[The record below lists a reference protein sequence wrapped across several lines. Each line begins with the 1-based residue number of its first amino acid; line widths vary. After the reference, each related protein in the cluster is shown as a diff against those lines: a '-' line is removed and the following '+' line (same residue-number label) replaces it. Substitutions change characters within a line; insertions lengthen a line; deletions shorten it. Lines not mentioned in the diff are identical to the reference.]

1 MLLWRRTG
9 AAFVLIEFGG
19 PDVPVRVACRV
30 VEIQRARPAIRA
42 VVAIAE
48 PQRDSEDRGAVPAP
62 YVSLFLVFAG
72 KFPRSPRLCLRYLLL
87 NRRRRKQK
95 DGGPDVPGR
104 AARRDVE
111 IQRARPA
118 IRDVGASAE
127 PQRDSEERGL

>member
-30 VEIQRARPAIRA
+30 VEIQRTRPAIRA

-48 PQRDSEDRGAVPAP
+48 PQRDSEDRGTVPAP
-62 YVSLFLVFAG
+62 YVSLTIVFAG
-72 KFPRSPRLCLRYLLL
+72 KFPRSPRLRLRYLLL

-95 DGGPDVPGR
+95 DGGPDVPVR
-104 AARRDVE
+104 VACRVVESQRTRPARR
-111 IQRARPA
+111 A
-118 IRDVGASAE
+118 VGASAE